1 MVLQTMLGI
10 QFSTSK
16 PLSCYNNEEFF
27 CFRELLAYRI
37 QLNLN
42 VNMQDL
48 VKMSPVGEKKIHLE
62 GPLRY
67 CFSGLRF

>member
-16 PLSCYNNEEFF
+16 PLPCYNNEEIF
-27 CFRELLAYRI
+27 CFCELLAYRI

-48 VKMSPVGEKKIHLE
+48 VKMSPV
-62 GPLRY
+62 
-67 CFSGLRF
+67 

>member
-10 QFSTSK
+10 KFSTSK

-48 VKMSPVGEKKIHLE
+48 VKMSPVWEKKIHLE

-67 CFSGLRF
+67 CFSGLQF

>member
-10 QFSTSK
+10 KFSTSK

-27 CFRELLAYRI
+27 CFRELLANRI

-42 VNMQDL
+42 VNI
-48 VKMSPVGEKKIHLE
+48 KMSPVGEKKIHLG

>member
-1 MVLQTMLGI
+1 MVLRTMLGI

-48 VKMSPVGEKKIHLE
+48 VKMSPV
-62 GPLRY
+62 
-67 CFSGLRF
+67 

>member
-1 MVLQTMLGI
+1 MVPQTMLGI

-42 VNMQDL
+42 VNIQDL
-48 VKMSPVGEKKIHLE
+48 IKMSPV
-62 GPLRY
+62 
-67 CFSGLRF
+67 